1 MQRLPVEVPFGAAEQ
16 LLPVAAWLFA
26 QPAAALSWPGA
37 PAVAA
42 PCAALLPFAAPT
54 GTLPAGVCSGCLR
67 LARALQLALVV
78 PILGAVPVALHA
90 PAAAAAELRSR
101 RPFVVQTWPA
111 ALAVAVAFLLSAV
124 QDAALPTAD
133 CARPAPVA
141 LLAVVVPLGAEAIAW
156 RLGLSHV
163 VVVVPAAELPAVAR
177 SWPAAQSFLP
187 VVQLLGS
194 TFGLAS
200 ESTFELVLAEVGASL
215 PKSLMLGLLLRR
227 GFVEDLEVH
236 C

>member
-1 MQRLPVEVPFGAAEQ
+1 M
-16 LLPVAAWLFA
+16 
-26 QPAAALSWPGA
+26 
-37 PAVAA
+37 
-42 PCAALLPFAAPT
+42 
-54 GTLPAGVCSGCLR
+54 
-67 LARALQLALVV
+67 RALQLALVV

-141 LLAVVVPLGAEAIAW
+141 LLAVVVPVGVEAIVW
-156 RLGLSHV
+156 RLGLSH
-163 VVVVPAAELPAVAR
+163 VVVPAAELPAVAR

-200 ESTFELVLAEVGASL
+200 ESTFELALAEVGASL

>member
-1 MQRLPVEVPFGAAEQ
+1 M
-16 LLPVAAWLFA
+16 
-26 QPAAALSWPGA
+26 
-37 PAVAA
+37 
-42 PCAALLPFAAPT
+42 
-54 GTLPAGVCSGCLR
+54 
-67 LARALQLALVV
+67 
-78 PILGAVPVALHA
+78 
-90 PAAAAAELRSR
+90 
-101 RPFVVQTWPA
+101 
-111 ALAVAVAFLLSAV
+111 

-141 LLAVVVPLGAEAIAW
+141 LLAVVVPVGAEAIVW
-156 RLGLSHV
+156 RLGLSHVVV

-200 ESTFELVLAEVGASL
+200 ESTLELVLAEVGASL